1 MGNIEVKNTVDF
13 QKILLSNP
21 EMKEDVND
29 IVRQVLNEV
38 RGSMRDRMRGVST
51 RAAYLAIRKSVYS
64 RIMGGNINIA
74 TPRYKSG
81 RTAPLPPESPRK
93 KSNLRG
99 GNRMLRSDRTKA
111 LLTYWGA
118 DRGFIMRF
126 LNSGTPRRLDN
137 RTRLVGRIS
146 PRNWFGPMGQAEME
160 KAAQHLDEMIER
172 LINEKFNNQ

>member
-1 MGNIEVKNTVDF
+1 MGNIEVKNTVDLR
-13 QKILLSNP
+13 QMLLSNP

-51 RAAYLAIRKSVYS
+51 RSAYLAIRKSVYS

-126 LNSGTPRRLDN
+126 LNSGTQGRLDN
-137 RTRLVGRIS
+137 RTRYVGRIA
-146 PRNWFGPMGQAEME
+146 PRNWFGPMGQNEME
-160 KAAQHLDEMIER
+160 KAAQHFDELIEK
-172 LINEKFNNQ
+172 LINEKFNKQ